1 MRELKAIL
9 LDADDVIQRR
19 PAGWPAVLQQIVG
32 PEGDP
37 DGFLGDVFSEE
48 DPALYG
54 DRDFIEALS
63 DVRRRWNCPVP
74 LAHLLHV
81 WTMIDVDPHAIAVIR
96 DLRRNGIQCHLASNQ
111 EVHKARFMSEVLG
124 YRQLFDREFYSCH
137 LGVAKPA
144 RAFFETVVDAVGE
157 EPDRILFVDDR
168 PDNVEAAR
176 HVGIRAIEFSLGRGE
191 GTLRRILADVG
202 LHIRT

>member
-96 DLRRNGIQCHLASNQ
+96 DLRMNGIQ
-111 EVHKARFMSEVLG
+111 
-124 YRQLFDREFYSCH
+124 
-137 LGVAKPA
+137 
-144 RAFFETVVDAVGE
+144 
-157 EPDRILFVDDR
+157 
-168 PDNVEAAR
+168 
-176 HVGIRAIEFSLGRGE
+176 
-191 GTLRRILADVG
+191 
-202 LHIRT
+202 